1 MKMKRSA
8 NIELRDLNLPCII
21 GTYGPQNVVPD
32 MHILD
37 LTLTIAPALV
47 YISTDEMTQVFD
59 YDPLIADIIRIADSQ
74 KYETQEF
81 LMVQI
86 AKACASY
93 AEIDAVEI
101 LLRKTPVFA
110 GFGSLGVRL
119 TLHPDDMTLVRDNIM
134 LKETSTRC

>member
-1 MKMKRSA
+1 MKRSA
-8 NIELRDLNLPCII
+8 QIELRDLELSCII
-21 GTYGPQNVVPD
+21 GTYGPQDVVPD

-93 AEIDAVEI
+93 PEIDAVEI
-101 LLRKTPVFA
+101 ALRKTPVFA
-110 GFGSLGVRL
+110 GSGSLGVRL
-119 TLHPDDMTLVRDNIM
+119 TFHPEDMTLVRHNIM
-134 LKETSTRC
+134 VEEVATRC

>member
-1 MKMKRSA
+1 MGMKRSA
-8 NIELRDLNLPCII
+8 RIELRDLHLPCVI

-37 LTLTIAPALV
+37 LTLTIAQALV

-59 YDPLIADIIRIADSQ
+59 YDPLIADVIRIADSQ

-81 LMVQI
+81 FMVQI

-101 LLRKTPVFA
+101 LLRKTPVFD

-119 TLHPDDMTLVRDNIM
+119 ILHPGDMTLVRNNMIGD
-134 LKETSTRC
+134 ETSTHV

>member
-1 MKMKRSA
+1 MKRSA
-8 NIELRDLNLPCII
+8 KIELRDLHLPCII
-21 GTYGPQNVVPD
+21 GTYGPHNVVPD

-59 YDPLIADIIRIADSQ
+59 YDPLIADVIRIAESQ

-86 AKACASY
+86 AKACANY
-93 AEIDAVEI
+93 AEIDALEI
-101 LLRKTPVFA
+101 LLRKTPVFN

-119 TLHPDDMTLVRDNIM
+119 HLHADDMTLVRDNIM
-134 LKETSTRC
+134 LKEALPRL

>member
-1 MKMKRSA
+1 MKRSA
-8 NIELRDLNLPCII
+8 QIELRDLQLPYII
-21 GTYGPQNVVPD
+21 GTYGPQDVLPD

-37 LTLTIAPALV
+37 LTVTIAPALV
-47 YISTDEMTQVFD
+47 YISIDEMTQVFD
-59 YDPLIADIIRIADSQ
+59 YDPLVADIIRIADSQ

-101 LLRKTPVFA
+101 LLRKTPVLA
-110 GFGSLGVRL
+110 GSGSLGVRL
-119 TLHPDDMTLVRDNIM
+119 TLHPDDMTLMRDNITA
-134 LKETSTRC
+134 EEASTRR